1 MAPGDERSSPNADD
15 PRFIAEAEVRANGG
29 EIVHRG
35 PLRVDDPRW
44 PELASRLHRGLRI
57 RDLAD
62 PDPKSWAALVFP
74 DGSVRI
80 SPAIARQC
88 WFVSGRE

>member
-1 MAPGDERSSPNADD
+1 MAPEEQPSTARPDD
-15 PRFIAEAEVRANGG
+15 PRLIAEAEVRANGG
-29 EIVHRG
+29 EILHRG
-35 PLRVDDPRW
+35 QLRVDDPRW

-74 DGSVRI
+74 DGSVRL

-88 WFVSGRE
+88 WFGAGSE